1 MRTFA
6 MAVNR
11 TDPAW
16 GAPGGGA
23 QPRREARPLPCAPV
37 ARLPI
42 PKRFR
47 NPRDIPWQLVLTV
60 SVQIGREGTR
70 RWNRLSERERREVVR
85 ILRKSKARW
94 SNLSERERKDLRE
107 IVFKALG
114 PEHR

>member
-1 MRTFA
+1 

-11 TDPAW
+11 TAPR
-16 GAPGGGA
+16 GAPWAAAPTRRGRAGRYH
-23 QPRREARPLPCAPV
+23 PRPV

-42 PKRFR
+42 PRRFK

-60 SVQIGREGTR
+60 AVQIGREGSK
-70 RWNRLSERERREVVR
+70 RWNRLSERERGEVVR
-85 ILRKSKARW
+85 IMKKSKARW
-94 SNLSERERKDLRE
+94 SNLSEGERRDLRE